1 MASEIGA
8 ADKAL
13 AHEGNF
19 GMTVQ
24 EYDYIIIGG
33 GTAGCTLA
41 ARLTEASSSVLL
53 LEAGPSR
60 TGMLDSWK
68 IDMPAAVD
76 YAYLNP
82 KYNWLYPG
90 EPEPTLHGRQIL
102 QPRGKILGGS
112 SSING
117 LVYLRGH
124 ALDFQRW
131 EREGAW
137 GWSWKEVLPY
147 FKRAESWE
155 GGESLYRG
163 GSGPVGVRT
172 GLQGCELYARFMQ
185 AGSQAGYPMS
195 PDINSEQQEGFAVS
209 QMNVRDGVRASMARA
224 YIQPNKHRPNLTI
237 LDRSTVREL
246 VLDGNCASGVR
257 YHRDGTDVQATARR
271 EVILAAGA
279 VASPQL
285 LMLSGVGPASH
296 LEEFGI
302 RCRVN
307 LPGVGQN
314 LQNHPLI
321 YQKFTI
327 DKPVSL
333 NSYMRPDKM
342 AYVGARW
349 MLTGGG
355 LGSTN
360 TFESL
365 ALVRSDGAVSH
376 PDVLMHFIPVL
387 MNADN
392 KIIHDVHGFALA
404 IGAARMSAAGWV
416 KLRSANPF
424 DKPRILSNF
433 MATDNDISILRKS
446 IEIAREVASQQAF
459 RNLDAKEVEPGPAVK
474 SAAEIDDYLRGT
486 VAGDYHLSCTCAM
499 GNGEMAVVDHEL
511 KVHGIESLRV
521 VDASVM
527 PSIVSA
533 NTNATTNMIA
543 EKASDIILGRPAL
556 PPVSVTLPG

>member
-1 MASEIGA
+1 
-8 ADKAL
+8 
-13 AHEGNF
+13 
-19 GMTVQ
+19 MTHQ

-41 ARLTEASSSVLL
+41 ARLSEASSSVLL

-60 TGMLDSWK
+60 SGLFDSWK
-68 IDMPAAVD
+68 IDMPAAVE

-90 EPEPTLHGRQIL
+90 EPEPTLQGRQIL

-112 SSING
+112 SAING
-117 LVYLRGH
+117 MVYLRGH

-147 FKRAESWE
+147 FKRAETWE
-155 GGESLYRG
+155 GGASLYRG
-163 GSGPVGVRT
+163 GNGPVGVRT
-172 GLQGCELYARFMQ
+172 GRQGRELYGRFME
-185 AGSQAGYPMS
+185 AGAQAGYPTS
-195 PDINSEQQEGFAVS
+195 PDINGEQQEGFALS
-209 QMNVRDGVRASMARA
+209 QMNVRDSHRASMARA
-224 YIQPNKHRPNLTI
+224 YIEPNKSRSNLTI
-237 LDRSTVREL
+237 LDRSMVREL
-246 VLDGNCASGVR
+246 VLEGNRAAGVR
-257 YHRDGTDVQATARR
+257 FQRNGTDIQAMARR

-285 LMLSGVGPASH
+285 LMLSGIGPADH
-296 LEEFGI
+296 LRDMGI

-327 DKPVSL
+327 DKPISL
-333 NSYMRPDKM
+333 NSYMRPDRM
-342 AYVGARW
+342 VFVGARW

-360 TFESL
+360 TFETL
-365 ALVRSDGAVSH
+365 ALVRSDGAVSY
-376 PDVLMHFIPVL
+376 PDVLMHFIPFL
-387 MNADN
+387 MNGDG
-392 KIIHDVHGFALA
+392 KIAHDVNGFALA

-416 KLRSANPF
+416 KLRSADPL

-433 MATDNDISILRKS
+433 MATDEDIRVLRRS
-446 IEIAREVASQQAF
+446 IEIGRELADQPAF
-459 RNLDAKEVEPGPAVK
+459 RALGAQEVEPGPAVK
-474 SAAEIDDYLRGT
+474 SAAEIDHYLRET

-499 GNGEMAVVDHEL
+499 GNGELAVVDHEL

-543 EKASDIILGRPAL
+543 EKASDLILGRPPL
-556 PPVSVTLPG
+556 PVASVPVPG

>member
-1 MASEIGA
+1 
-8 ADKAL
+8 
-13 AHEGNF
+13 
-19 GMTVQ
+19 MTQQ

-41 ARLTEASSSVLL
+41 ARLTETSASVLL
-53 LEAGPSR
+53 LEAGPRRS
-60 TGMLDSWK
+60 GLFDSWK
-68 IDMPAAVD
+68 INMPAAIE

-90 EPEPTLHGRQIL
+90 EAEPTLNGRQIL

-112 SSING
+112 SAING
-117 LVYLRGH
+117 MVYLRGH

-137 GWSWKEVLPY
+137 GWSWKDVLPY

-172 GLQGCELYARFMQ
+172 GLQGCELYARFME
-185 AGSQAGYPMS
+185 AGAQAGYPAS
-195 PDINSEQQEGFAVS
+195 PDINGQHQEGFALS
-209 QMNVRDGVRASMARA
+209 QMNVRDGHRASMARA
-224 YIQPNKHRPNLTI
+224 YIDPNKHRGNLTI
-237 LDRSTVREL
+237 LDRSMVQSL
-246 VLDGNCASGVR
+246 VLEGNRAAGVR
-257 YHRDGTDVQATARR
+257 FRREATESQATARR

-285 LMLSGVGPASH
+285 LMLSGIGPADH
-296 LEEFGI
+296 LQEVGI
-302 RCRVN
+302 HCRVN

-333 NSYMRPDKM
+333 NSRMRPDRI
-342 AYVGARW
+342 ALAGARW

-355 LGSTN
+355 LASTN
-360 TFESL
+360 TFETL
-365 ALVRSDGAVSH
+365 ALIRSDGAVSH
-376 PDVLMHFIPVL
+376 PDVLMHFVPFL
-387 MNADN
+387 MNVDG
-392 KIIHDVHGFALA
+392 KIAHDVDGFALA
-404 IGAARMSAAGWV
+404 TGAARMNASGWV
-416 KLRSANPF
+416 KLRSADPS

-433 MATDNDISILRKS
+433 MATDRDSHVLRRS
-446 IEIAREVASQQAF
+446 IEIGRALADQPAF
-459 RNLDAKEVEPGPAVK
+459 RALGAREVEPGPSVR
-474 SAAEIDDYLRGT
+474 STAEMDSYLRET

-499 GNGEMAVVDHEL
+499 GNGELAVVDHEL

-543 EKASDIILGRPAL
+543 EKASDMILGRPPL
-556 PPVSVTLPG
+556 PAASVELPG